1 MRTSPNRDP
10 GNRQSHLQF
19 RENIVNINVGK
30 NIRMS
35 DFIDS
40 KDNRCL
46 VLDLTVTSSVGAR
59 PGTEDISE
67 TLRQCSEM
75 FDGIVLNPG
84 QLEHHAAL
92 IGGKMHAAPLV
103 RIDWTNAYRDKDSFL
118 PASAV
123 SRVTISDGEDAL
135 GMGASAVVATF
146 LLGFGENLESES
158 IQSISLLAR
167 ECYRLALP
175 LVVDIQPIGDKIS
188 DDNYLGSIKLGTS
201 FMMEAGADALIVPD
215 CDAETCSLL
224 GKWVTVPVLLRL
236 DEIPSEK
243 KVDELF
249 AKGLSGVVLTDKI
262 FEGAPNEEQYLGL
275 KHLIHHQ

>member
-1 MRTSPNRDP
+1 
-10 GNRQSHLQF
+10 
-19 RENIVNINVGK
+19 VNINVGK

-46 VLDLTVTSSVGAR
+46 MLDLTVASSTGAQ

-67 TLRQCSEM
+67 TLRQCSGA
-75 FDGIVLNPG
+75 FDGIILNPG
-84 QLEHHAAL
+84 QLEHHATL
-92 IGGKMHAAPLV
+92 IGGKMRAAPLV

-123 SRVTISDGEDAL
+123 TRVMISDGEDAL
-135 GMGASAVVATF
+135 RLGASAVVATF

-167 ECYRLALP
+167 ECYRLSLP
-175 LVVDIQPIGDKIS
+175 LVVDIRPIGDKIT

-201 FMMEAGADALIVPD
+201 FMMEAGADALILPD
-215 CDAETCSLL
+215 CDEETCALL
-224 GKWVTVPVLLRL
+224 GKWVTIPVLLRL
-236 DEIPSEK
+236 DESPTMERM
-243 KVDELF
+243 DDLF
-249 AKGLSGVVLTDKI
+249 QKGLMGIVLTDKI
-262 FEGAPNEEQYLGL
+262 LATSNGSKKIIDL
-275 KHLIHHQ
+275 KELIHRR